1 MKKAISLLL
10 FALVTNSIIGQD
22 FYREFQKYLQTD
34 DTIKQLE
41 ILKQWEGSNPRDPE
55 LYTSYFNYF
64 FSKSKKEI
72 LTLNKEKPEG
82 ESLVFT
88 DSLNQTAGYIG
99 SQINFDELELEK
111 GFNKIS
117 EGIELYPNRLDMR
130 FGKIYAYGQ
139 LKKWDNFTEEI
150 IKAVKYS
157 KVNNNEWT
165 WTKDEKQKD
174 GKDFFLSSL
183 QDYQVQLYNTG
194 DDKLLVNM
202 RNIASEVL
210 KIYPNHI
217 ESLSNLA
224 LTYLITGDYNKALD
238 PLLKAE
244 ELNPKDYIV
253 LSNIAQGYKLKGNNE
268 KAIEYYKKT
277 IKYGDEEAK
286 AYAKQQI
293 NELSK

>member
-10 FALVTNSIIGQD
+10 FALVTNSIFGQD

-41 ILKQWEGSNPRDPE
+41 ILKQWEGSNPKDPE

-72 LTLNKEKPEG
+72 ITLNKEKPEG

-117 EGIELYPNRLDMR
+117 EGIELYPDRLDMR

-165 WTKDEKQKD
+165 WTKDEKQKN

-224 LTYLITGDYNKALD
+224 LTYLITGDYDKALD

-253 LSNIAQGYKLKGNNE
+253 LSNIAQGYKLKGNKE

-277 IKYGDEEAK
+277 LKYGNEEAK
-286 AYAKQQI
+286 EYAKQQI

>member
-1 MKKAISLLL
+1 MKKTISLIL
-10 FALVTNSIIGQD
+10 FAFAINSIFGQD
-22 FYREFQKYLQTD
+22 FYTEFQKYLQTN

-41 ILKQWEGSNPRDPE
+41 ILKQWEGSNPKDPE

-72 LTLNKEKPEG
+72 VTLNKEKPEG

-99 SQINFDELELEK
+99 SQIYFDELELGK
-111 GFNKIS
+111 GFNKIT

-139 LKKWDNFTEEI
+139 LKKWGNFTEEI
-150 IKAVKYS
+150 INAVKYS

-165 WTKDEKQKD
+165 WTKNEKQKD

-253 LSNIAQGYKLKGNNE
+253 LSNIAQGYKLKGNKE

-293 NELSK
+293 EELSK